1 MKLRNVF
8 ASFARLVTGE
18 VFGRMATFALFAY
31 VSRRF
36 GVEILGI
43 VALAQTVAGYVME
56 CSDQG
61 LKLIGARLL
70 ARNHSLA
77 AFVVPFVLKRRA
89 ALTSIAIV
97 LGAMYALLGPIP
109 PAARV
114 CVLVFDFAVIPYAFA
129 LDWVAWGLGHFGML
143 SIWRSGVS
151 ILYVA
156 MAITAMQLTKRPIA
170 SISGANILSAL
181 AGAGFLWIMWQ
192 LRWRKLQ
199 GRATAE
205 EIGAA
210 AEELRPSR
218 VATLG
223 MSNLLNLVF
232 MNADILL
239 LGAMTS
245 TAEVGRY
252 SAACKP
258 LYIIF
263 TGFWLL
269 TDALYP
275 YLAKVE
281 AGAQAHRILLI
292 ALGGLAITASIAALG
307 IGLLAPQILT
317 LIYGSTL
324 GAATLFRI
332 LLIALPI
339 DFCFSLLWTVLVSRG
354 YERPVLYSLAAA
366 AGVNVLLNVV
376 FIPRFQ
382 ANAAAWAT
390 VVSYALLFSVLLI
403 FVLKNKVLSSAPAG
417 DAAETSVVWA

>member
-8 ASFARLVTGE
+8 ASFARLATGE

-70 ARNHSLA
+70 ARNHALA

-89 ALTSIAIV
+89 ALTAIAIV

-114 CVLVFDFAVIPYAFA
+114 CVLVFDFAVVPYAFA
-129 LDWVAWGLGHFGML
+129 LDWVAWGLGHFGVL
-143 SIWRSGVS
+143 SIWRSGIS

-192 LRWRKLQ
+192 LRWRKFQ

-205 EIGAA
+205 EVGAA

-281 AGAQAHRILLI
+281 AGARAHRILLI

-324 GAATLFRI
+324 GAARLFRI

-339 DFCFSLLWTVLVSRG
+339 DFCFSLLWTVLISRG

-366 AGVNVLLNVV
+366 AGVNVFLNLV
-376 FIPRFQ
+376 FIPPFQ
-382 ANAAAWAT
+382 ASAAAWAT
-390 VVSYALLFSVLLI
+390 VASYALLFSVLLV
-403 FVLKNKVLSSAPAG
+403 FVLKNKVLASAPAS
-417 DAAETSVVWA
+417 DAAETNVVWA

>member
-8 ASFARLVTGE
+8 ASFARLATGE

-31 VSRRF
+31 VSRWF

-70 ARNHSLA
+70 ARNHALA

-89 ALTSIAIV
+89 ALTAIAIV

-114 CVLVFDFAVIPYAFA
+114 CVLVFDFAVVPYAFA
-129 LDWVAWGLGHFGML
+129 LDWVAWGLGHFGVL

-156 MAITAMQLTKRPIA
+156 MAIVAMQLTKRPIA

-181 AGAGFLWIMWQ
+181 AGVGFLWIMWR

-205 EIGAA
+205 QIGAA
-210 AEELRPSR
+210 AEELRPAR

-281 AGAQAHRILLI
+281 AGARAHRILLI

-324 GAATLFRI
+324 GAARLFRI

-339 DFCFSLLWTVLVSRG
+339 DFCFSLLWTVLISRG
-354 YERPVLYSLAAA
+354 FERPVLYSLAAA
-366 AGVNVLLNVV
+366 AGVNVFLNLV

-382 ANAAAWAT
+382 ANAAAWVT

-403 FVLKNKVLSSAPAG
+403 FVLKNKVLSSAPRS

>member
-1 MKLRNVF
+1 
-8 ASFARLVTGE
+8 
-18 VFGRMATFALFAY
+18 
-31 VSRRF
+31 
-36 GVEILGI
+36 
-43 VALAQTVAGYVME
+43 
-56 CSDQG
+56 
-61 LKLIGARLL
+61 
-70 ARNHSLA
+70 
-77 AFVVPFVLKRRA
+77 
-89 ALTSIAIV
+89 V
-97 LGAMYALLGPIP
+97 LGAIYALLGPIP

-114 CVLVFDFAVIPYAFA
+114 CVLVFDFAVVPYAFA
-129 LDWVAWGLGHFGML
+129 LDWVAWGLGHFGVL

-156 MAITAMQLTKRPIA
+156 MAIVAMQLTKRPIA

-181 AGAGFLWIMWQ
+181 AGVGFLWIMWR

-205 EIGAA
+205 QIGAA
-210 AEELRPSR
+210 AEELRPAR

-275 YLAKVE
+275 YLARVE
-281 AGAQAHRILLI
+281 AGARAHRILLI

-324 GAATLFRI
+324 GAARLFRI

-366 AGVNVLLNVV
+366 AGVNVFLNLV
-376 FIPRFQ
+376 FIPPFQ
-382 ANAAAWAT
+382 ASAAAWAT
-390 VVSYALLFSVLLI
+390 VASYALLFSVLLV
-403 FVLKNKVLSSAPAG
+403 FVLKNKVLAIAPAS
-417 DAAETSVVWA
+417 DAAETNVVWA